1 MGQRASDTRGFTL
14 EDVVV
19 NKKNRLGEEG
29 QGFKIAMAAFDR
41 TRPFVR
47 SQLLKT
53 KYDLLFLRIVY
64 CVMRVSCIAY
74 YIAGGSWSCGCSTTR
89 LR

>member
-53 KYDLLFLRIVY
+53 KYDLLISTY
-64 CVMRVSCIAY
+64 CVLSNARILYCVLYCR
-74 YIAGGSWSCGCSTTR
+74 WQ
-89 LR
+89 LELLV

>member
-19 NKKNRLGEEG
+19 HKKNRLGEEG

-41 TRPFVR
+41 TRPFVSIR
-47 SQLLKT
+47 K
-53 KYDLLFLRIVY
+53 LFHYV
-64 CVMRVSCIAY
+64 CTHTHTAFMY
-74 YIAGGSWSCGCSTTR
+74 Y
-89 LR
+89 